1 MELVGRV
8 VSHYQFLEKL
18 GAGGMG
24 DIYKAHDARLNRF
37 VAVKVLSSANAG
49 DPERRRRFIQEAQA
63 ASGLNHPNIITI
75 HDIVNEPEGDYMV
88 MEFVSGKTLVDL
100 IPKGGLRAPQAL
112 KYGVQMAD
120 ALSAAHAAG
129 IVHRDLKP
137 GNVMVTDSGLVKV
150 LDFGLAKLTDR
161 GPASSIG
168 DNTQTIAEAP
178 LTVEGSIIG
187 TVSYMSPE
195 QAQGRKV
202 DTRSDIFSFGVVFYE
217 MLTGARA
224 FSGDS
229 ALSTLSAIL
238 RDEHKP
244 MIEIAPDVPPQLELL
259 ITRCLRKNPD
269 ERWQS
274 MKDVLAALGA
284 LKHESD
290 SGQLYRSRIQAVE
303 MAPRTRQRWPRRRKR
318 SRPRPLIVGLV
329 VLVLLIAGGAVGG
342 WWWMKHRAVP
352 PLIPCPWLC
361 RCRFPPLRWWCRRR
375 SRLLPTEAVLNNDSI
390 IEMVTSKVPTSVIL
404 SQIRAASK
412 TDFVLTSAEVIRL
425 SKAGVSGTADRSDA
439 RSEEDSRCPPTEDQ
453 YRRRPRRSPPRSR
466 LPTPAPA
473 VAPPV
478 SQQPPNNAKAT
489 TAPPPPP
496 PPKPAAG
503 GVAVNVPDAMPFSI
517 KLAEDVPA
525 DAEEGRVLRFT
536 AVDGLKIGDTVVIA
550 KGASVT
556 GSIVEAGKKK
566 VFGMGGKMTFRLAQA
581 DAVDGKKLNVRAE
594 PSRGKDVQA
603 SHRFGREGQNQRD
616 RRRRRQPI
624 RRLHR
629 RRPGSFSPQV
639 RSLLK
644 AGCARILAASQTFRA
659 ALASRGCFRPLR
671 PASSKNSLASGTL
684 DTPSDSTIARFIS
697 TSRSTRH
704 RAISVSTASN
714 SGHSPSAA
722 AASKRM
728 SSFVEVRNRAT
739 NGIDPRASI
748 PSSERKT
755 CPITAGSLSPA
766 CALTR
771 SIRML
776 SCPGSCPMA
785 RAASPRTRNSGSAS
799 ASARCRRI
807 VSRGSE
813 HATSASAQA
822 PRRAR
827 RGIGAS
833 TPHRLQSARARSPED
848 TLPDPRAP
856 DPSAP

>member
-195 QAQGRKV
+195 QAQGKKV

-244 MIEIAPDVPPQLELL
+244 MVQIAPDVPPQLELL

-290 SGQLYRSRIQAVE
+290 SGQLYRSRIQSVE
-303 MAPRTRQRWPRRRKR
+303 MT
-318 SRPRPLIVGLV
+318 PRPQAAAAPAAAKKKSSAPLLVGLAG
-329 VLVLLIAGGAVGG
+329 LVLLMAGGAAGG
-342 WWWMKHRAVP
+342 WWWLKHRPIPPPDPVP
-352 PLIPCPWLC
+352 VVVQVPVPA
-361 RCRFPPLRWWCRRR
+361 PPVVVPTPVEAPP
-375 SRLLPTEAVLNNDSI
+375 PTEAVLNNDSI

-404 SQIRAASK
+404 SQIHAAENGFRAHVGGG
-412 TDFVLTSAEVIRL
+412 DPPEQ
-425 SKAGVSGTADRSDA
+425 SGRSRTPDRSNA
-439 RSEEDSRCPPTEDQ
+439 RSEENSRD
-453 YRRRPRRSPPRSR
+453 
-466 LPTPAPA
+466 
-473 VAPPV
+473 
-478 SQQPPNNAKAT
+478 
-489 TAPPPPP
+489 
-496 PPKPAAG
+496 
-503 GVAVNVPDAMPFSI
+503 
-517 KLAEDVPA
+517 
-525 DAEEGRVLRFT
+525 
-536 AVDGLKIGDTVVIA
+536 
-550 KGASVT
+550 
-556 GSIVEAGKKK
+556 
-566 VFGMGGKMTFRLAQA
+566 
-581 DAVDGKKLNVRAE
+581 
-594 PSRGKDVQA
+594 
-603 SHRFGREGQNQRD
+603 
-616 RRRRRQPI
+616 
-624 RRLHR
+624 
-629 RRPGSFSPQV
+629 
-639 RSLLK
+639 
-644 AGCARILAASQTFRA
+644 
-659 ALASRGCFRPLR
+659 ASR
-671 PASSKNSLASGTL
+671 
-684 DTPSDSTIARFIS
+684 
-697 TSRSTRH
+697 
-704 RAISVSTASN
+704 
-714 SGHSPSAA
+714 
-722 AASKRM
+722 
-728 SSFVEVRNRAT
+728 
-739 NGIDPRASI
+739 
-748 PSSERKT
+748 
-755 CPITAGSLSPA
+755 
-766 CALTR
+766 
-771 SIRML
+771 
-776 SCPGSCPMA
+776 
-785 RAASPRTRNSGSAS
+785 
-799 ASARCRRI
+799 
-807 VSRGSE
+807 
-813 HATSASAQA
+813 
-822 PRRAR
+822 
-827 RGIGAS
+827 
-833 TPHRLQSARARSPED
+833 
-848 TLPDPRAP
+848 
-856 DPSAP
+856 